1 MNPGRPGIP
10 LLKMPKSGGGPPGP
24 VGDDDDPDGDDDF
37 DEDDDELTD
46 KALMR
51 KLKQVLGGK
60 SSTTK
65 EADHIKIPS
74 FPQPEN
80 YRNWKIRVR
89 DAVRAASSKPDKAF
103 SWINKVW
110 VEGQTIEGLV
120 SPEGF
125 TTLDAKLLAAL
136 SSIATGE
143 FARKVDTF
151 KEKESQKDRYFSTN
165 IKHGATYSLS
175 DLFNVKMK
183 GKTFLSN
190 WDSVTIGV
198 THLPEAT
205 VLETLFYQQ
214 VKNHRAIAHD
224 IEEYHRAEEGSPK
237 HCYQFLYDA
246 VRRHLMRGRL
256 EDNRGR
262 IAASVGG
269 AKTSA
274 PAADARTPFILRGFC
289 VQWNKGGCS
298 KENCPFK
305 HEVPKKREKN
315 ATKSPRGRSQS
326 RGREKKDTSKIPRKF
341 WKAGRCKRGDKCEF
355 SHEGQQRP
363 RKATPARSPSRDS
376 QRSDKSK
383 KDKRRRKKGDRSQ
396 SRGSSGSRKSGGS
409 RSSKG
414 SRGPKGSAGK
424 ATPAAV

>member
-1 MNPGRPGIP
+1 MSGNFGRGGPGNGGGGPPGGGGDNPGGGRSSGDPINPGRPGIP
-10 LLKMPKSGGGPPGP
+10 LLKIPKSGGGPPGP
-24 VGDDDDPDGDDDF
+24 PGDDSDPDGGDDF
-37 DEDDDELTD
+37 EDDDDELTD
-46 KALMR
+46 KALMK

-103 SWINKVW
+103 SRINKVW
-110 VEGQTIEGLV
+110 IEGQTIEGLA
-120 SPEGF
+120 SPDGF

-151 KEKESQKDRYFSTN
+151 KEKESQKDRPVRGRQVLLMMREYFSTN

-175 DLFNVKMK
+175 DLFNVRMK
-183 GKTFLSN
+183 GDNLKTFLSN
-190 WDSVTIGV
+190 WDSVTTGV
-198 THLPEAT
+198 THLPETT

-224 IEEYHRAEEGSPK
+224 IEEYHRAEEGSSK

-246 VRRHLMRGRL
+246 VRRHLMRERL

-274 PAADARTPFILRGFC
+274 PAADARTPFI
-289 VQWNKGGCS
+289 
-298 KENCPFK
+298 P
-305 HEVPKKREKN
+305 REC
-315 ATKSPRGRSQS
+315 ARASV
-326 RGREKKDTSKIPRKF
+326 
-341 WKAGRCKRGDKCEF
+341 AGM
-355 SHEGQQRP
+355 S
-363 RKATPARSPSRDS
+363 
-376 QRSDKSK
+376 
-383 KDKRRRKKGDRSQ
+383 
-396 SRGSSGSRKSGGS
+396 
-409 RSSKG
+409 
-414 SRGPKGSAGK
+414 
-424 ATPAAV
+424 